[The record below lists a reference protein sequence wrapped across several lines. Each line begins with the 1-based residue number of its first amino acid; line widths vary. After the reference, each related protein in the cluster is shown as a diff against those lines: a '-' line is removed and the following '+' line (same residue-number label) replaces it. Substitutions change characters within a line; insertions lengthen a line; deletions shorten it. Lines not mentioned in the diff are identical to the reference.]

1 MIPLAVVHARLVAP
15 ADKILIFFMKSLKIL
30 LIYPPST
37 KRQFKHVGGA
47 LCEPLGLEYIAS
59 AAKAESME
67 VKILDMRMEHDLR
80 SFISSFQPDI
90 VGITSLTMHVPE
102 VISICRRIRSVL
114 PECKIVVGGLH
125 ATLMPEDFFVPHV
138 DYIVQGN
145 GVKPFIELLGKISSE
160 STSKGTPG
168 VWSSIQGKFA
178 FGGEVPH
185 ERLDDLPFPDRTLTE
200 GHRSSYFIG
209 PSSPVALLRT
219 SQGCTYRC
227 NFCSL
232 WRLTHREYLI
242 RKPDG
247 IAEELSDIKEPIIF
261 LADDEPFLKPSRM
274 TELATTIRERAIS
287 KKYISFCRIDTLIK
301 HREMMENWRDLGLEV
316 VFIGIEAISSECLQT
331 YNKRLQRHEIEDGL
345 KIAEDLGLKVYGG
358 FIVNTN
364 FKKRD
369 FKELIRFIDHHSIAV
384 PMFTVLTPLP
394 GTDLL
399 QSFDQITEMQP
410 NGRPN
415 WELFDMQHA
424 VTETALA
431 KEDFISEYSNLHR
444 HFAKAYEGWVR

>member
-1 MIPLAVVHARLVAP
+1 
-15 ADKILIFFMKSLKIL
+15 MKSLKIL

-67 VKILDMRMEHDLR
+67 VKILDMRMELDIR
-80 SFISSFQPDI
+80 SLLSSFQPDV

-102 VISICRRIRSVL
+102 VISICRRIKSVL

-125 ATLMPEDFFVPHV
+125 ATLMPEDFFVPQV
-138 DYIVQGN
+138 DYIVHGN
-145 GVKPFIELLGKISSE
+145 GVKPFIELLGKIFE
-160 STSKGTPG
+160 STSKGTPC
-168 VWSSIQGKFA
+168 VWSSIHGNFV
-178 FGGEVPH
+178 FGGERPP
-185 ERLDDLPFPDRTLTE
+185 ELLDDLPFPDRTLTE
-200 GHRSSYFIG
+200 CHRSSYFIG
-209 PSSPVALLRT
+209 PSSPVALVRT

-232 WRLTHREYLI
+232 WRLTHGKYLT

-247 IAEELSDIKEPIIF
+247 IAEELSGIKEPIIF
-261 LADDEPFLKPSRM
+261 LADDEPFLKPARM
-274 TELATTIRERAIS
+274 TELATTIRERGIS

-364 FKKRD
+364 FNKRD
-369 FKELIRFIDHHSIAV
+369 FKELIRFIDRHSIAV

-399 QSFDQITEMQP
+399 QSFDRITEMQT